1 MRNLKLKYC
10 KELDAV
16 AHPRQLLLQPELN
29 GDTADTAFVVA
40 DDKIFAVQESGNVR
54 SKVIAGRSK
63 RGICAKN
70 TYKSSISKQKPGER
84 SSNMQRN
91 CAAVQIKNTR
101 AVIT

>member
-54 SKVIAGRSK
+54 SKVIADLPDIVAVEFLQLDNA
-63 RGICAKN
+63 ICVA
-70 TYKSSISKQKPGER
+70 SGAGEVLLVDP
-84 SSNMQRN
+84 QTG
-91 CAAVQIKNTR
+91 ATKGEGTAV
-101 AVIT
+101 